1 MTAAADADRPFAG
14 ASWTAS
20 PKSRSASMFR
30 MLSLYRCVGWAAEN
44 GRKVTPGI
52 LSMAARWDSVPMT
65 KVYSLFTAAGTALL
79 PPTTVGDSSVNPPV
93 LYWAR
98 PAADS
103 VYFTNAI
110 AAGVGLPMTVMSI
123 TCGEP
128 LFVALAPLLVIVTVA
143 LAYCAASAALARLM
157 ASGSLM
163 YGRCSSIAWV
173 MNALEAS
180 SWPDCSV
187 ESSEDSA

>member
-1 MTAAADADRPFAG
+1 MQTQIPNGWPGVLPTHGPAAP
-14 ASWTAS
+14 
-20 PKSRSASMFR
+20 
-30 MLSLYRCVGWAAEN
+30 
-44 GRKVTPGI
+44 GR
-52 LSMAARWDSVPMT
+52 AARGPVARIGPPGQRRRRPPPGSPPS
-65 KVYSLFTAAGTALL
+65 SLFTAAGTALL